1 MTEQVVDRFHA
12 MQVFNRIVELGGFG
26 KAADNLGLPRA
37 SVTTVIK
44 QLEAHLG
51 VQLLQRT
58 TRQVSPTPDGEA
70 FYERS
75 VRLLADLE
83 EAESSVSE
91 ARHSPTGLLRVELPG
106 SLARLVVIPALPA
119 FCARYPRLELEI
131 GTSDRPVDLVR
142 EGVDCVLRAGAFH
155 DARLAA
161 RPLPPLPQVSCASP
175 AYLARFGTPS
185 SIEALEGHR
194 AVSYFSALSGR
205 RFDLEFSCGGEL
217 RSRSLPSQVAVSNAA
232 AYVSACE
239 AGLGLI
245 QIPLYHVRSQLAA
258 GSLVE
263 VLADCRPRDLPL
275 AVLYPPHRQPSLRV
289 RVFIDWLVA
298 VFAEAGWVRGEDLGR
313 GLRAT
318 LASG

>member
-1 MTEQVVDRFHA
+1 MDRFHA

-26 KAADNLGLPRA
+26 KAADSLGLPRA
-37 SVTTVIK
+37 SVTTLIK

-75 VRLLADLE
+75 VRLLAELE

-106 SLARLVVIPALPA
+106 SLARLVVIPALPD

-142 EGVDCVLRAGAFH
+142 EGVDCVLRAGEFH

-175 AYLARFGTPS
+175 AYLARVGTPA
-185 SIEALEGHR
+185 SIDALEGHR
-194 AVSYFSALSGR
+194 AVNYFSALSGR
-205 RFDLEFSCGGEL
+205 RFEFEFQCGG
-217 RSRSLPSQVAVSNAA
+217 
-232 AYVSACE
+232 
-239 AGLGLI
+239 
-245 QIPLYHVRSQLAA
+245 
-258 GSLVE
+258 
-263 VLADCRPRDLPL
+263 
-275 AVLYPPHRQPSLRV
+275 
-289 RVFIDWLVA
+289 
-298 VFAEAGWVRGEDLGR
+298 
-313 GLRAT
+313 AT
-318 LASG
+318 LALFPRPGGTKAEHTAVSFRVHDIAAEIADLESRGVVFEDYDLPGLKTVGHVCVLGSEKAAWFKDTEGNYLCIHEDLA